1 MMSDLHWPGIFAAVL
16 PHHLPWPAPQLPALT
31 NMVAMLDAAGL
42 GLDPGA
48 PHGPMAQATALAAA
62 AGEWIATVLYTAL
75 LAQLGRVQ
83 DRIRYRTA
91 GTNTWR
97 HTFAG
102 LVAEGQSLR
111 DAQTLVAAWVFLAL
125 VAQRWGELRQVI
137 LQLHSA
143 GW

>member
-1 MMSDLHWPGIFAAVL
+1 MAGAAAPGPDQHGGHVGRG
-16 PHHLPWPAPQLPALT
+16 
-31 NMVAMLDAAGL
+31 GL
-42 GLDPGA
+42 GPG
-48 PHGPMAQATALAAA
+48 PLAAA
-62 AGEWIATVLYTAL
+62 AGEWITTVLHTAL
-75 LAQLGRVQ
+75 LAQLGQVQ

-111 DAQTLVAAWVFLAL
+111 DAQTLAAAWVFLAL